1 MAGFFNLPSAQ
12 KTTKKERHEVCKK
25 ATSPIAQSTTAVTL
39 KGSAKLIDRINAITS
54 VVKSKFA
61 GKENE
66 LELITT
72 EDHLISYI
80 DKCIENNVISIDTE
94 TTGLDPILDD
104 IVGICIYTPDLKAA
118 YIPINHVSYIT
129 ELKCSNQLPID
140 FIHNQFQR
148 LVDADVKTI
157 WFNAPFDIRFL
168 GNKLNVW
175 FTPYFDTSI
184 AAMCLNSDEPDGQKT
199 LKALHKKYC
208 WGDRGEALT
217 FGKLFDNLPFNLIPI
232 DVAYL
237 YAASDAIYTYEL
249 YEFQA
254 QYLEPTGQYYES
266 HNMQGVSNVFFN
278 IEMKSMPTF
287 ISMEQIGVA
296 IDQNH
301 AKKIYD
307 KYHALA
313 DKMQQNLEEV
323 CKPYQEMID
332 EYKRRHPMC
341 KLTDPINYGSQT
353 QLAIIFYD
361 ILGLKSP
368 DPKNP
373 RGTGAEILEQ
383 LDHPIARAVSDNR
396 SFSKVLSAF
405 IDTLPDQAKKY
416 PDKRI
421 HCSFKQYGAAC
432 VVGNTS
438 ILTDKGSIPI
448 ESLFDGTE
456 ESGIS
461 YDTDVTII
469 NRNIEP
475 EKASHKIVYRDVDT
489 IKITLRGG
497 YQIEGTPNHPIVCS
511 KLTKDDVLRN
521 KSNKQLSRLP
531 VGADFKMLSDV
542 KVGDIVEIPYGYNIF
557 PTEYV
562 PTGFNN
568 IDVPYFTED
577 FAEFL
582 GMYHADGYCDTHD
595 NRFTVLLCNDD
606 EVVMSRFSELCKK
619 LFNVDTQVQQPSDNC
634 SAKTYFT
641 RSKLRELDKY
651 LSKGARNKSMPI
663 EIMRS
668 PKSVIC
674 AYIRG
679 MTLDSSVTK
688 DRQTMYMTCTS
699 EKTCNFIEQ
708 FLLNIGI
715 LTRTSFR
722 NYPSRNNHSG
732 VMCDGIKV
740 YRIGVSGE
748 MYAKFLSE
756 IGFIEP
762 RKVLDVSE
770 CKHSWYLTYN
780 NRYYAYVRK
789 IEHSRNDVYDLTVPG
804 THSFISNGMI
814 SHNTGRVSCKSPN
827 LQQIPSRPFV
837 LSDGTEIDSG
847 HDVRQLFTASD
858 GYVLMS
864 CDYSGQEVRV
874 TAHLSQDE
882 KLIQAYRDGKDPY
895 CEIASLAFGVPYEE
909 CTEYRADGTFNPDGK
924 KRRGEAKKI
933 VLGVLYGRGIPS
945 IAEQL
950 HKTVQEAQKVYDSVL
965 AKFDGLARCLEE
977 SEDMA
982 RKYGY
987 VTTVWGRRRQL
998 KDMMLPY
1005 YEFGYKNG
1013 YAPDFDPLSDDSSDV
1028 STEVPVEVVE
1038 VLTNKLLNCWSFK
1051 KREELKEK
1059 IRQKGYTIKDNS
1071 SYINRAKRQTMNAR
1085 VQGSAADLTKLA
1097 QIELFNNEELKKL
1110 GFRMLIPVHDEIIA
1124 ECPIENVKRCSEL
1137 MSQCMLDAG
1146 RNLCV
1151 PLSCDVALFKSW
1163 YGRELKID
1171 ENGDLV

>member
-140 FIHNQFQR
+140 FIYNQFQR
-148 LVDADVKTI
+148 LVDANVKTI

-301 AKKIYD
+301 AQKIYD

-323 CKPYQEMID
+323 CKPYHEMID

-432 VVGNTS
+432 VVGDTS
-438 ILTDKGSIPI
+438 ILTPSGSMPI
-448 ESLFDGTE
+448 SSIFNGDE

-461 YDTDVTII
+461 YDTDLTII

-475 EKASHKIVYRDVDT
+475 EKASHRIVYEDVPT
-489 IKITLRGG
+489 VKITLEGG
-497 YQIEGTPNHPIVCS
+497 YQIEGTPNHPIIC
-511 KLTKDDVLRN
+511 KLEDDV
-521 KSNKQLSRLP
+521 S
-531 VGADFKMLSDV
+531 DFMKLEDI
-542 KVGDIVEIPYGYNIF
+542 KLGDIVELPIGYNIF
-557 PTEYV
+557 PKTY
-562 PTGFNN
+562 TDFYCGDFGFLKLDETLAEF
-568 IDVPYFTED
+568 IGIFASIVAFDYFTGTF
-577 FAEFL
+577 FASVSQSII
-582 GMYHADGYCDTHD
+582 D
-595 NRFTVLLCNDD
+595 RFEKL
-606 EVVMSRFSELCKK
+606 SKK
-619 LFNVDTQVQQPSDNC
+619 LFGVDVVSNV
-634 SAKTYFT
+634 F
-641 RSKLRELDKY
+641 
-651 LSKGARNKSMPI
+651 LSKFRDIILFRKIP
-663 EIMRS
+663 RS
-668 PKSVIC
+668 VMMSPRSVIC
-674 AYIRG
+674 AFMKGYF
-679 MTLDSSVTK
+679 SSAYVNPESISAK
-688 DRQTMYMTCTS
+688 MSVMFGNCVSY
-699 EKTCNFIEQ
+699 NFAKQ

-715 LTRTSFR
+715 VSSGYTNNLVVSIEEDMYKKFLDTVGSVDMSMFNHFAYFDQSDYVIKNNRL
-722 NYPSRNNHSG
+722 YLPIKKIEQSRN
-732 VMCDGIKV
+732 
-740 YRIGVSGE
+740 
-748 MYAKFLSE
+748 
-756 IGFIEP
+756 
-762 RKVLDVSE
+762 
-770 CKHSWYLTYN
+770 T
-780 NRYYAYVRK
+780 
-789 IEHSRNDVYDLTVPG
+789 VYDLTVPE

-814 SHNTGRVSCKSPN
+814 SHNTGRVSCKNPKRVATWGFKIG
-827 LQQIPSRPFV
+827 LIHGRA
-837 LSDGTEIDSG
+837 
-847 HDVRQLFTASD
+847 TA
-858 GYVLMS
+858 
-864 CDYSGQEVRV
+864 
-874 TAHLSQDE
+874 
-882 KLIQAYRDGKDPY
+882 
-895 CEIASLAFGVPYEE
+895 
-909 CTEYRADGTFNPDGK
+909 
-924 KRRGEAKKI
+924 
-933 VLGVLYGRGIPS
+933 
-945 IAEQL
+945 
-950 HKTVQEAQKVYDSVL
+950 
-965 AKFDGLARCLEE
+965 
-977 SEDMA
+977 
-982 RKYGY
+982 
-987 VTTVWGRRRQL
+987 
-998 KDMMLPY
+998 
-1005 YEFGYKNG
+1005 
-1013 YAPDFDPLSDDSSDV
+1013 
-1028 STEVPVEVVE
+1028 
-1038 VLTNKLLNCWSFK
+1038 
-1051 KREELKEK
+1051 
-1059 IRQKGYTIKDNS
+1059 
-1071 SYINRAKRQTMNAR
+1071 
-1085 VQGSAADLTKLA
+1085 
-1097 QIELFNNEELKKL
+1097 
-1110 GFRMLIPVHDEIIA
+1110 
-1124 ECPIENVKRCSEL
+1124 
-1137 MSQCMLDAG
+1137 
-1146 RNLCV
+1146 
-1151 PLSCDVALFKSW
+1151 
-1163 YGRELKID
+1163 
-1171 ENGDLV
+1171 

>member
-140 FIHNQFQR
+140 FIYNQFQR
-148 LVDADVKTI
+148 LVDANVKTI

-301 AKKIYD
+301 AEKIYD

-421 HCSFKQYGAAC
+421 HCSFKQYGA
-432 VVGNTS
+432 S
-438 ILTDKGSIPI
+438 
-448 ESLFDGTE
+448 
-456 ESGIS
+456 
-461 YDTDVTII
+461 
-469 NRNIEP
+469 
-475 EKASHKIVYRDVDT
+475 
-489 IKITLRGG
+489 
-497 YQIEGTPNHPIVCS
+497 
-511 KLTKDDVLRN
+511 
-521 KSNKQLSRLP
+521 
-531 VGADFKMLSDV
+531 
-542 KVGDIVEIPYGYNIF
+542 
-557 PTEYV
+557 
-562 PTGFNN
+562 
-568 IDVPYFTED
+568 
-577 FAEFL
+577 
-582 GMYHADGYCDTHD
+582 
-595 NRFTVLLCNDD
+595 
-606 EVVMSRFSELCKK
+606 
-619 LFNVDTQVQQPSDNC
+619 
-634 SAKTYFT
+634 
-641 RSKLRELDKY
+641 
-651 LSKGARNKSMPI
+651 
-663 EIMRS
+663 
-668 PKSVIC
+668 
-674 AYIRG
+674 
-679 MTLDSSVTK
+679 
-688 DRQTMYMTCTS
+688 
-699 EKTCNFIEQ
+699 
-708 FLLNIGI
+708 
-715 LTRTSFR
+715 
-722 NYPSRNNHSG
+722 
-732 VMCDGIKV
+732 
-740 YRIGVSGE
+740 
-748 MYAKFLSE
+748 
-756 IGFIEP
+756 
-762 RKVLDVSE
+762 
-770 CKHSWYLTYN
+770 
-780 NRYYAYVRK
+780 
-789 IEHSRNDVYDLTVPG
+789 
-804 THSFISNGMI
+804 
-814 SHNTGRVSCKSPN
+814 TGRVSCKSPN

-909 CTEYRADGTFNPDGK
+909 CTEYRTDGTFNPDGK

-933 VLGVLYGRGIPS
+933 VLGKHI
-945 IAEQL
+945 
-950 HKTVQEAQKVYDSVL
+950 T
-965 AKFDGLARCLEE
+965 
-977 SEDMA
+977 
-982 RKYGY
+982 
-987 VTTVWGRRRQL
+987 
-998 KDMMLPY
+998 
-1005 YEFGYKNG
+1005 
-1013 YAPDFDPLSDDSSDV
+1013 APLCSD
-1028 STEVPVEVVE
+1028 TY
-1038 VLTNKLLNCWSFK
+1038 
-1051 KREELKEK
+1051 R
-1059 IRQKGYTIKDNS
+1059 
-1071 SYINRAKRQTMNAR
+1071 
-1085 VQGSAADLTKLA
+1085 
-1097 QIELFNNEELKKL
+1097 
-1110 GFRMLIPVHDEIIA
+1110 
-1124 ECPIENVKRCSEL
+1124 
-1137 MSQCMLDAG
+1137 
-1146 RNLCV
+1146 
-1151 PLSCDVALFKSW
+1151 KSW
-1163 YGRELKID
+1163 
-1171 ENGDLV
+1171 

>member
-1 MAGFFNLPSAQ
+1 
-12 KTTKKERHEVCKK
+12 
-25 ATSPIAQSTTAVTL
+25 
-39 KGSAKLIDRINAITS
+39 
-54 VVKSKFA
+54 
-61 GKENE
+61 
-66 LELITT
+66 
-72 EDHLISYI
+72 
-80 DKCIENNVISIDTE
+80 
-94 TTGLDPILDD
+94 
-104 IVGICIYTPDLKAA
+104 
-118 YIPINHVSYIT
+118 
-129 ELKCSNQLPID
+129 
-140 FIHNQFQR
+140 
-148 LVDADVKTI
+148 
-157 WFNAPFDIRFL
+157 
-168 GNKLNVW
+168 
-175 FTPYFDTSI
+175 
-184 AAMCLNSDEPDGQKT
+184 
-199 LKALHKKYC
+199 
-208 WGDRGEALT
+208 
-217 FGKLFDNLPFNLIPI
+217 
-232 DVAYL
+232 
-237 YAASDAIYTYEL
+237 
-249 YEFQA
+249 
-254 QYLEPTGQYYES
+254 
-266 HNMQGVSNVFFN
+266 
-278 IEMKSMPTF
+278 MKSMPTF

-301 AKKIYD
+301 AQKIYD

-421 HCSFKQYGAAC
+421 HCSFKQYGAA
-432 VVGNTS
+432 
-438 ILTDKGSIPI
+438 
-448 ESLFDGTE
+448 
-456 ESGIS
+456 
-461 YDTDVTII
+461 
-469 NRNIEP
+469 
-475 EKASHKIVYRDVDT
+475 
-489 IKITLRGG
+489 
-497 YQIEGTPNHPIVCS
+497 
-511 KLTKDDVLRN
+511 
-521 KSNKQLSRLP
+521 
-531 VGADFKMLSDV
+531 
-542 KVGDIVEIPYGYNIF
+542 
-557 PTEYV
+557 
-562 PTGFNN
+562 
-568 IDVPYFTED
+568 
-577 FAEFL
+577 
-582 GMYHADGYCDTHD
+582 
-595 NRFTVLLCNDD
+595 
-606 EVVMSRFSELCKK
+606 
-619 LFNVDTQVQQPSDNC
+619 
-634 SAKTYFT
+634 
-641 RSKLRELDKY
+641 
-651 LSKGARNKSMPI
+651 
-663 EIMRS
+663 
-668 PKSVIC
+668 
-674 AYIRG
+674 
-679 MTLDSSVTK
+679 
-688 DRQTMYMTCTS
+688 
-699 EKTCNFIEQ
+699 
-708 FLLNIGI
+708 
-715 LTRTSFR
+715 
-722 NYPSRNNHSG
+722 
-732 VMCDGIKV
+732 
-740 YRIGVSGE
+740 
-748 MYAKFLSE
+748 
-756 IGFIEP
+756 
-762 RKVLDVSE
+762 
-770 CKHSWYLTYN
+770 
-780 NRYYAYVRK
+780 
-789 IEHSRNDVYDLTVPG
+789 
-804 THSFISNGMI
+804 
-814 SHNTGRVSCKSPN
+814 TGRVSCKSPN

-1028 STEVPVEVVE
+1028 STEVPIEVVE